1 MKKSWFQY
9 FKEIII
15 FGIAIPIICLFF
27 FYNYLIYLKSNG
39 YNSVLLK
46 MLNEINLNVLNIALN
61 TLLFVCFFCGSILLM
76 FYFGT
81 QRGLVSY
88 QTYDK
93 INLFLIKIGITL
105 FLLIFS
111 SIGLSE
117 AQFSF
122 FTGFVAFF
130 AIIKPFIFKLK

>member
-15 FGIAIPIICLFF
+15 FGIIIPIVCLFF
-27 FYNYLIYLKSNG
+27 FYRYLINLKSNG

-61 TLLFVCFFCGSILLM
+61 TLLFVWVFCGSILLM

-81 QRGLVSY
+81 QRNLVSC

-105 FLLIFS
+105 FVLIFS
-111 SIGLSE
+111 AIGLSE
-117 AQFSF
+117 TQFSF
-122 FTGFVAFF
+122 FTGFIAFF
-130 AIIKPFIFKLK
+130 AIIKPLIFKLK

>member
-15 FGIAIPIICLFF
+15 FGIAIPIVCLFF

-61 TLLFVCFFCGSILLM
+61 TLLFVCFFLWFYITHVLLWNTKRFSILSN
-76 FYFGT
+76 
-81 QRGLVSY
+81 V
-88 QTYDK
+88 
-93 INLFLIKIGITL
+93 
-105 FLLIFS
+105 
-111 SIGLSE
+111 
-117 AQFSF
+117 
-122 FTGFVAFF
+122 
-130 AIIKPFIFKLK
+130 

>member
-1 MKKSWFQY
+1 
-9 FKEIII
+9 
-15 FGIAIPIICLFF
+15 
-27 FYNYLIYLKSNG
+27 
-39 YNSVLLK
+39 

-81 QRGLVSY
+81 QRGLISY

-105 FLLIFS
+105 FVLIFS

-130 AIIKPFIFKLK
+130 ALIKPLIFKLK

>member
-1 MKKSWFQY
+1 MKKSWFHY

-15 FGIAIPIICLFF
+15 FGITIPIICLYF

-46 MLNEINLNVLNIALN
+46 ILNEIDLNTLGIAIN
-61 TLLFVCFFCGSILLM
+61 TLLFVLVFCSSILSV

-81 QRGLVSY
+81 QRNLVSC

-105 FLLIFS
+105 FVLVFS

-117 AQFSF
+117 SQFSF

-130 AIIKPFIFKLK
+130 ALIKPLIFKLK